1 MRISDWSSDVCS
13 SDLRQDR
20 GKLKQEGALAR
31 AASVSQVAKR
41 PQHLVTFR
49 RAFQRRRKQDV
60 LQNFRRELVLKAQT
74 ELAGLRGA
82 EGRDRPT
89 EPPARGCGQRV
100 VPRQARKRPGNP
112 PQPGKS

>member
-20 GKLKQEGALAR
+20 GNLKQEGALAR

-49 RAFQRRRKQDV
+49 LAFQRRRNQDV

-82 EGRDRPT
+82 DRRYRPT
-89 EPPARGCGQRV
+89 EPPGRACRQRLLHM
-100 VPRQARKRPGNP
+100 PAWKRRSEEHTSEL
-112 PQPGKS
+112 K